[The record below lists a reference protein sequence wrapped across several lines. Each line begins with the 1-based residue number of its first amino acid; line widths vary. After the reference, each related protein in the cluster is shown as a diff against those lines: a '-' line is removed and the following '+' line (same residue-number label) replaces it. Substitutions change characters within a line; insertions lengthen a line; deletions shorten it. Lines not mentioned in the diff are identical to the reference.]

1 MLFEPDR
8 HEPLL
13 DSAWDA
19 ERAHAA
25 IRTIV
30 ADMEDARGADATWPW
45 HPLDRESEM
54 EPRHKSMYLGAAGVL
69 WALWYL
75 QQVGAVAL
83 HIEPPALIGRVHAAY
98 LAEPDTGAVVP
109 SYFLGEAG
117 ILLAQWRMNLSQEA
131 ADRLAAA
138 VARNIA
144 HPANEPLWAAPG
156 TMLAALH
163 MLRWTSEQRWR
174 DLYLENVEQLWRTW
188 LPRENPRC
196 HVWTQDLYGQ
206 VVQYLGA
213 AHGFA
218 GNAYALLRGADLMPA
233 AQRETLYERCVE
245 TLAATAVV
253 EGDGVNWPPTLESS
267 NAGSRK
273 MLLQWC
279 HGAPGIVTA
288 FADFPRGRSHELD
301 AMLAGA
307 GISTWR
313 AGPLAKGPGLCHG
326 TAGNGYAFLK
336 LYRRTGDALWL
347 DRARA
352 FAMHAIVQS
361 ERARQ
366 HYGQRRYTL
375 WTGDAGLAIYLWHCI
390 TGAGDVPGIDVL
402 DPHSAGTITPGHG
415 AADTR

>member
-1 MLFEPDR
+1 LQGDAALLFEPDR

-25 IRTIV
+25 IRDIV
-30 ADMEDARGADATWPW
+30 ADAEDRLLPDGTWPW
-45 HPLDRESEM
+45 HPLDRGSEP
-54 EPRHKSMYLGAAGVL
+54 EPRHKSIYLGASGAL

-75 QQVGAVAL
+75 RLAGAVAL
-83 HIEPPALIGRVHAAY
+83 RIEPAVLIERVHAAY

-117 ILLAQWRMNLSQEA
+117 ILLVQWRMTGSHAA

-138 VARNIA
+138 IARNIG

-156 TMLAALH
+156 TMLGALQ
-163 MLRWTSEQRWR
+163 MLRWTGEERWR
-174 DLYLENVEQLWRTW
+174 DLYLDNVDYLWRTW
-188 LPRENPRC
+188 LPREGPHC
-196 HVWTQDLYGQ
+196 HLWTQDLYGHVLQ
-206 VVQYLGA
+206 HLGA

-218 GNAYALLRGADLMPA
+218 GNAYALLRGADLLSA
-233 AQRETLYERCVE
+233 ERRSALYDRCVE
-245 TLAATAVV
+245 TLEATAIV
-253 EGDGVNWPPTLESS
+253 EDDGANWPPAVEPQ
-267 NAGSRK
+267 AGSRK

-288 FADFPRGRSHELD
+288 FAYFPPHRSASLD
-301 AMLAGA
+301 ALLVKAGNT
-307 GISTWR
+307 IWR
-313 AGPLAKGPGLCHG
+313 AGPLAKGAGLCHG
-326 TAGNGYAFLK
+326 TSGNGYAFLK
-336 LYRRTGDALWL
+336 LHRRTGDPAWL

-352 FAMHAIVQS
+352 FAMHAIAQS
-361 ERARQ
+361 ERAQ
-366 HYGQRRYTL
+366 WQYGQRRYTL

-402 DPHSAGTITPGHG
+402 D
-415 AADTR
+415 